1 LTDTP
6 GDSNTKMSPR
16 RVSEQ
21 LNQSMNAQ
29 GQQQLYGFTHDIIE
43 EATSG
48 VDTFEANEKLIS
60 NLKPVLKK
68 NCLHMGN
75 NVICTW
81 KSFEVWLIQ

>member
-1 LTDTP
+1 MTGTP
-6 GDSNTKMSPR
+6 GDSNHKMSPR

-21 LNQSMNAQ
+21 LNASMNIQ
-29 GQQQLYGFTHDIIE
+29 GGQLYGFTHDIIE

-81 KSFEVWLIQ
+81 KSFEIWLIQ